1 MFLSVDC
8 QDIKTS
14 LAELLVIF
22 VKDQPV
28 LEITAIAERVKID
41 LIFFNQLKDA
51 IRSGL
56 VEVKLH
62 LPVLMQR
69 DNLERLFRKVL
80 KGVKFRLIF
89 R

>member
-62 LPVLMQR
+62 LSVLMQR

-89 R
+89 H

>member
-8 QDIKTS
+8 QDIETS

-41 LIFFNQLKDA
+41 LIFFNQLENA
-51 IRSGL
+51 IWRGL